1 MNENFRQQKSL
12 KIVVYENECVV
23 LVIKTFS
30 LMKVSNFRLVNDL
43 SKTEIFS

>member
-1 MNENFRQQKSL
+1 MEFLKFGLRNFY
-12 KIVVYENECVV
+12 VYENECVV

-30 LMKVSNFRLVNDL
+30 LLKVSNFRLVNDL